1 MSFLVSFNDLSADD
15 RIKVQGIK
23 PDKKNPFRISN

>member
-23 PDKKNPFRISN
+23 PDEIKKSL

>member
-23 PDKKNPFRISN
+23 PDKRKKSL